1 MDSFDILVI
10 VLSVVLALLLVVSIV
25 LVISLIKLVKQLRII
40 SQKAEEIV
48 DDVESVSG
56 FFKKAAG
63 PVAVTNLV
71 SNIVSKVA
79 EFKKKGK

>member
-1 MDSFDILVI
+1 MDSYDILVI
-10 VLSVVLALLLVVSIV
+10 VLSIALAILLAVSIIFV
-25 LVISLIKLVKQLRII
+25 SVLIKLVNQLRVI
-40 SQKAEEIV
+40 SKKAEEIV

-63 PVAVTNLV
+63 PVAVTSFV

-79 EFKKKGK
+79 EIKKKG

>member
-1 MDSFDILVI
+1 MDSYDILVI
-10 VLSVVLALLLVVSIV
+10 VLSITLGILLILTIV
-25 LVISLIKLVKQLRII
+25 FIAVLIKLVNQLRSI
-40 SQKAEEIV
+40 SKKAEEIV

-63 PVAVTNLV
+63 PVAVTSFI

-79 EFKKKGK
+79 EIKKKG

>member
-1 MDSFDILVI
+1 MDTYDVLVI
-10 VLSVVLALLLVVSIV
+10 VLSITLAILLVVSIV
-25 LVISLIKLVKQLRII
+25 FVSVLIKLVNQLRVI
-40 SQKAEEIV
+40 SKKAEEIV

-63 PVAVTNLV
+63 PVAVTSFV

-79 EFKKKGK
+79 EIKKKG

>member
-1 MDSFDILVI
+1 MDSYDILVI
-10 VLSVVLALLLVVSIV
+10 VLSIALGVLLIVSIV
-25 LVISLIKLVKQLRII
+25 FVSVLIKLVNQLRAI
-40 SQKAEEIV
+40 SKKAEEIV

-63 PVAVTNLV
+63 PVAVTSFI

-79 EFKKKGK
+79 EIKKKG